1 VGSQLLETPFLNPRV
16 LAAFD
21 GMQSHVAILDP
32 AGSILY
38 INAAWSVF
46 AAKNY
51 SQDLQSHLGAN
62 YLDVCRCSAEKGD
75 ALASEALAG
84 ICSVIS
90 GNSQR
95 FMQRYP
101 CDVRGVERWFMM
113 TATRVRHGC
122 EIVITHDDITAL
134 VNGEKEGFEESQRSE
149 ISAAQ
154 TVAGHGVV
162 LVHPSRLFSEGLQS
176 IFQNTPYKL
185 ALQADNL
192 ESLNFA
198 TFNPES
204 ELIFLVGGCVNA
216 ECVKTVQYIRNRMRR
231 AIIVVISAD
240 CEPPQ
245 VRLMLEAGANCYLRE
260 TVKPQTLIMAI
271 ELVLQG
277 EVILPAEFLES
288 LPGLLREIEGAGS
301 PVNAEADIVSDV
313 SDIQE
318 NYATDIFTD
327 REKLI
332 LQGLIDGAP
341 NKIIAQKLDI
351 AESTVKVHVK
361 AILRKI
367 GVKNRT
373 QAAMW
378 AVNRSCPH

>member
-1 VGSQLLETPFLNPRV
+1 
-16 LAAFD
+16 
-21 GMQSHVAILDP
+21 M
-32 AGSILY
+32 
-38 INAAWSVF
+38 
-46 AAKNY
+46 
-51 SQDLQSHLGAN
+51 
-62 YLDVCRCSAEKGD
+62 
-75 ALASEALAG
+75 
-84 ICSVIS
+84 
-90 GNSQR
+90 
-95 FMQRYP
+95 
-101 CDVRGVERWFMM
+101 
-113 TATRVRHGC
+113 
-122 EIVITHDDITAL
+122 
-134 VNGEKEGFEESQRSE
+134 
-149 ISAAQ
+149 
-154 TVAGHGVV
+154 
-162 LVHPSRLFSEGLQS
+162 
-176 IFQNTPYKL
+176 
-185 ALQADNL
+185 
-192 ESLNFA
+192 
-198 TFNPES
+198 
-204 ELIFLVGGCVNA
+204 NA